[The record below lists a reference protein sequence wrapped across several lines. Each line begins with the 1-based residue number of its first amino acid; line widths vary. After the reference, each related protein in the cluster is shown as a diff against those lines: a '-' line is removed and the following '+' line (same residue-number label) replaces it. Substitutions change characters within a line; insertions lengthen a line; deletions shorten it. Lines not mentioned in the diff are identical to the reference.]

1 MVDFL
6 RQNPFVTKEEY
17 MWKWTVPQIK
27 LATYDYTRVQTL
39 TDEEAEKQNAT
50 VINSAEEL
58 MNDLGVNIDISSNA
72 SIVKNK

>member
-58 MNDLGVNIDISSNA
+58 MNDLGVNIDISTNA

>member
-1 MVDFL
+1 MDFL

-39 TDEEAEKQNAT
+39 TDEEVEKQNAT

>member
-6 RQNPFVTKEEY
+6 RQNPFITKEEY

>member
-39 TDEEAEKQNAT
+39 TDEEAEKQNAA